1 MGNAFFVVWR
11 ESLEAFLIA
20 GILYAWLQGNDPSG
34 KGKRAL
40 FIGLAAGVG
49 LALLLG
55 WALLTV
61 QDELSGNALEVFQ
74 TGTLLVAAGLIT
86 QMVLWMRKN
95 GRQMKA
101 RLHADLSAAAE
112 KSGFVGVAVV
122 AALAVA
128 REGAETVI
136 FLYGMAQSGDYS
148 APDRR
153 RAGRFRRRRRHRLAG
168 GEEPG
173 PPQHRPAAAP
183 LFHPAAGARLGP
195 VRRRHRPPDRRRL
208 ADADAR
214 SGLGHLA
221 ADRRF
226 DEGRQAARRF
236 LRLPRPPG
244 ADHAARL
251 GRLLDRRLHRLAEK
265 RPWLN
270 IPCISMRSAVAT
282 IETKAGPRVDSKK
295 SAFSCAATGA

>member
-20 GILYAWLQGNDPSG
+20 GILYAWLQGNDPGG

-55 WALLTV
+55 LALLTV
-61 QDELSGNALEVFQ
+61 QDELSGNALEAFQ
-74 TGTLLVAAGLIT
+74 IGTLLVAAGLIT

-95 GRQMKA
+95 GRHMKA

-136 FLYGMAQSGDYS
+136 FLYGMSQEGDYG
-148 APDRR
+148 ALIGG
-153 RAGRFRRRRRHRLAG
+153 ALAG
-168 GEEPG
+168 FAGAAATAWLAAKSLARLNIGLLLRLSSILLLVLASALLVMAVDRLIGSGWLPALVDPVWDSSRLIDDTTKG
-173 PPQHRPAAAP
+173 GKLLADFSGYRARPALSVLLAYLAYWS
-183 LFHPAAGARLGP
+183 LVALAYRRIARG
-195 VRRRHRPPDRRRL
+195 
-208 ADADAR
+208 
-214 SGLGHLA
+214 
-221 ADRRF
+221 
-226 DEGRQAARRF
+226 
-236 LRLPRPPG
+236 
-244 ADHAARL
+244 
-251 GRLLDRRLHRLAEK
+251 
-265 RPWLN
+265 
-270 IPCISMRSAVAT
+270 
-282 IETKAGPRVDSKK
+282 
-295 SAFSCAATGA
+295 